1 MHKDHR
7 PACHAFRLEKV
18 KGLPRARAVFD
29 PLLRPR
35 TQTFAKGFGLLLP
48 TGRIG
53 ICTLDMGCV
62 GIGIIQLHGADP
74 LNVNWTIIPIVAL
87 GSQTNSRRMHMTA
100 STTDLKSMLKDPSL
114 LETRAYIGGKW
125 VDGEDGTFDVTNPS
139 RGDVVAKV
147 ANLSRAQVAGAIA
160 QAEAAQKE
168 WAKWTGKERAAVM
181 RKWFDLMMAN
191 QDDLGMILTAEQGK
205 PLAEAKGEI
214 AYGASFIE
222 FFGEQAKRIYGETIP
237 GHQRDKR
244 ITVIKQPIGVA
255 ASITPW
261 NFPNAMITRKAAP
274 ALAAG
279 CAFVARPAAETP
291 LSAIVMGVLAE
302 RAGIPAGVF
311 NVVPSSSSS
320 AIGKEFCENPA
331 VRKLT
336 FTGSTEVGRIL
347 MKQAADQVMKC
358 SMELGGNAPFIVFD
372 DADLDAAVE
381 GAILCKFRNNGQTC
395 VCANRIYVQAGV
407 YDAFAA
413 KLVKAVEKLKVGDGF
428 EEGVALGPL
437 INPAAGEKV
446 KEHIDDAKAKGATIA
461 LGANGAMDGNFLAPT
476 IMTGVTQDMKVA
488 QEETFGPLA
497 PLFKFDTED
506 DVIAMAN
513 DTIFGLASYFYAK
526 DLSRVYKVA
535 EALEYGIV
543 GVNTGLISTEVAP
556 FGGVKQSGLGREGS
570 HHGIEDYLEMKYIC
584 MSV

>member
-1 MHKDHR
+1 MKD
-7 PACHAFRLEKV
+7 
-18 KGLPRARAVFD
+18 
-29 PLLRPR
+29 
-35 TQTFAKGFGLLLP
+35 
-48 TGRIG
+48 I
-53 ICTLDMGCV
+53 
-62 GIGIIQLHGADP
+62 
-74 LNVNWTIIPIVAL
+74 LN
-87 GSQTNSRRMHMTA
+87 
-100 STTDLKSMLKDPSL
+100 TDLKSLLKDPSL
-114 LETRAYIGGKW
+114 LETRAYIGGQW
-125 VDGEDGTFDVTNPS
+125 VDGEDGTFDVTNPA
-139 RGDVVAKV
+139 RGDVIAKV
-147 ANLSRAQVAGAIA
+147 ADLSRAQVAGAIA
-160 QAEAAQKE
+160 QAEKAQKD
-168 WAKWTGKERAAVM
+168 WAAWTGKERAAVM
-181 RKWFDLMMAN
+181 RKWFDLMMENA
-191 QDDLGMILTAEQGK
+191 DDLGTILTAEQGK
-205 PLAEAKGEI
+205 PHAEAKGEI

-222 FFGEQAKRIYGETIP
+222 FMGEQAKRVYGETIP

-244 ITVIKQPIGVA
+244 ITVLKQPIGVA

-274 ALAAG
+274 ALAVG
-279 CAFVARPAAETP
+279 CCFVARPAAETP

-320 AIGKEFCENPA
+320 AVGKEFCENPA

-381 GAILCKFRNNGQTC
+381 GAMLCKFRNNGQTC

-413 KLVKAVEKLKVGDGF
+413 KLKVAVENLKIGDGL
-428 EEGVALGPL
+428 EEGVTTGPL
-437 INPAAGEKV
+437 INQDAVEKV
-446 KEHIDDAKAKGATIA
+446 KEHMDDVVNNGGAILTGGKAHEMGGT
-461 LGANGAMDGNFLAPT
+461 FFEPT
-476 IMTGVTQDMKVA
+476 VVTGVTQDMKVA
-488 QEETFGPLA
+488 TEETFGPLA
-497 PLFKFDTED
+497 PLFKFED
-506 DVIAMAN
+506 EDEVIAMAN

-543 GVNTGLISTEVAP
+543 GVNTGIISTELGP

>member
-1 MHKDHR
+1 
-7 PACHAFRLEKV
+7 
-18 KGLPRARAVFD
+18 
-29 PLLRPR
+29 
-35 TQTFAKGFGLLLP
+35 
-48 TGRIG
+48 
-53 ICTLDMGCV
+53 
-62 GIGIIQLHGADP
+62 
-74 LNVNWTIIPIVAL
+74 
-87 GSQTNSRRMHMTA
+87 MTA
-100 STTDLKSMLKDPSL
+100 STTDLKSMLNDPTL
-114 LETRAYIGGKW
+114 LETRAYIGGEW
-125 VDGEDGTFDVTNPS
+125 VDGDDGTFDVMNPS

-147 ANLSRAQVAGAIA
+147 ANLSRAQVADAIA
-160 QAEAAQKE
+160 QAETAQKE
-168 WAKWTGKERAAVM
+168 WAKWTGKERANVL

-191 QDDLGMILTAEQGK
+191 QDDLGRILTAEQGK

-214 AYGASFIE
+214 AYGAGFIE
-222 FFGEQAKRIYGETIP
+222 FFGEEAKRIYGEMIP

-244 ITVIKQPIGVA
+244 IMVLKQPIGVA

-279 CAFVARPAAETP
+279 CSFVARPAAETP

-320 AIGKEFCENPA
+320 AVGKEFCENPA

-347 MKQAADQVMKC
+347 LKQAADQVMKC

-381 GAILCKFRNNGQTC
+381 GAIMCKFRNNGQTC

-407 YDAFAA
+407 YDTFAQ
-413 KLVKAVEKLKVGDGF
+413 KLKDRVSQMKVGDGF
-428 EEGVALGPL
+428 EDGVELGPL
-437 INPAAGEKV
+437 INPSASEKV
-446 KEHIDDAKAKGATIA
+446 IEHIADATSKGAEII
-461 LGANGAMDGNFLAPT
+461 LGNAKDEVDGNFLAPT
-476 IMTGVTQDMKVA
+476 IMTGVTQDMAVA

-497 PLFKFDTED
+497 PLFKFENED

-543 GVNTGLISTEVAP
+543 GVNTGIISTEVAP

-570 HHGIEDYLEMKYIC
+570 HHGIEDYLEMKYVC
-584 MSV
+584 LSV

>member
-1 MHKDHR
+1 MH
-7 PACHAFRLEKV
+7 
-18 KGLPRARAVFD
+18 
-29 PLLRPR
+29 
-35 TQTFAKGFGLLLP
+35 
-48 TGRIG
+48 
-53 ICTLDMGCV
+53 DM
-62 GIGIIQLHGADP
+62 
-74 LNVNWTIIPIVAL
+74 
-87 GSQTNSRRMHMTA
+87 SK
-100 STTDLKSMLKDPSL
+100 TDLKSLLKDPTL
-114 LETRAYIGGKW
+114 LADKAYVNGKW
-125 VDGEDGTFDVTNPS
+125 VSGDKTFDVINPA
-139 RGDVVAKV
+139 RGDVVAQV
-147 ANLSRAQVAGAIA
+147 ADLSRAQVNEAIA
-160 QAEAAQKE
+160 AAEAAQKE
-168 WAKWTGKERAAVM
+168 WAKWTGKERAAVL
-181 RKWFDLMMAN
+181 RKWFDLMMEN
-191 QDDLGMILTAEQGK
+191 QDDLGAILTAEQGK

-222 FFGEQAKRIYGETIP
+222 FFGEEAKRVYGEIIP

-244 ITVIKQPIGVA
+244 INVIKQPIGVA

-279 CAFVARPAAETP
+279 CAFVGRPAAETP
-291 LSAIVMGVLAE
+291 LSATAMGVLAE

-311 NVVPSSSSS
+311 NIVTSSRSSEV
-320 AIGKEFCENPA
+320 GKEFCENPA

-347 MKQAADQVMKC
+347 LKQAADQVMKC

-381 GAILCKFRNNGQTC
+381 GAIMCKFRNNGQTC

-407 YDAFAA
+407 YDAFAE
-413 KLVKAVEKLKVGDGF
+413 KLKTAVEKLKMGDGM

-437 INPAAGEKV
+437 INKDAIAKV
-446 KEHIDDAKAKGATIA
+446 QEHVADAKAKGGTVI
-461 LGANGAMDGNFLAPT
+461 LGGGEPSQREGNFLPPT
-476 IMTGVTQDMKVA
+476 IITGATQDMQFA
-488 QEETFGPLA
+488 TDETFGPLA
-497 PLFKFDTED
+497 PLFKFDDVD

-543 GVNTGLISTEVAP
+543 GVNTGIISTEVAP

-584 MSV
+584 MAV